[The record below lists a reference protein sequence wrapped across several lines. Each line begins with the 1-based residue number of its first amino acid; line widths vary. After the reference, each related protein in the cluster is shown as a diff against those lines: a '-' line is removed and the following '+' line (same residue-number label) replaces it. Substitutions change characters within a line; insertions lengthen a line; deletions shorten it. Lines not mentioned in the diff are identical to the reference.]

1 MLIIK
6 SVIKTFPAY
15 FPVLIFFA
23 GFFAVLSTVIP
34 PPQQSKGLEPIL
46 LYLSQ
51 VTSAIFNAR
60 YALRSTGFIYLAMT
74 GAHILGRFY
83 CRCKDKLDWGL

>member
-1 MLIIK
+1 MLIVK
-6 SVIKTFPAY
+6 SVIKTFPGY
-15 FPVLIFFA
+15 FPVVVFFA

-51 VTSAIFNAR
+51 VTSAIFSAR
-60 YALRSTGFIYLAMT
+60 NALRSTGFIYLSMI

-83 CRCKDKLDWGL
+83 YKYKEKLNWDV